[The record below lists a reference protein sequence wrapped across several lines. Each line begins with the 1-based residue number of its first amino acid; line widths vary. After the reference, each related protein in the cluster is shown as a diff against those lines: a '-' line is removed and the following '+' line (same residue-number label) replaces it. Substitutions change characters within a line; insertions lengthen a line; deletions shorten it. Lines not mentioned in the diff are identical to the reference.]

1 MVISDSAAS
10 PGTIEHVKSTA
21 LLISRDAISL
31 VVFRNALAEAG
42 FEIEIS
48 TGTRNALSTLETA
61 DVKAIIVDCD
71 DLDGGKEFLS
81 WAARKHAKNAIVV
94 ALTNHLT
101 TLHEAFDM
109 GATFVLQKPL
119 SSERVTRCMRASSQ
133 LLAPQP
139 QVN

>member
-1 MVISDSAAS
+1 M
-10 PGTIEHVKSTA
+10 PGSIKLVKSTA

-48 TGTRNALSTLETA
+48 TGTRNALSALESA
-61 DVKAIIVDCD
+61 NVKTIIVDCD
-71 DLDGGKEFLS
+71 DIDGGKEFLS
-81 WAARKHAKNAIVV
+81 WAARKHSKDAIIV

-119 SSERVTRCMRASSQ
+119 NSERVTRCMRASSQ

>member
-1 MVISDSAAS
+1 MVISDCDAWPS
-10 PGTIEHVKSTA
+10 TINHVKSTA
-21 LLISRDAISL
+21 LLVSRDAISL

-48 TGTRNALSTLETA
+48 TGTRNALSALESEN
-61 DVKAIIVDCD
+61 VKAIIVDCD
-71 DLDGGKEFLS
+71 DVDGGKDFLS
-81 WAARKHAKNAIVV
+81 WAARKHAKSAIIV

-119 SSERVTRCMRASSQ
+119 NSERVTRCMRASSQ

-139 QVN
+139 QIQ

>member
-1 MVISDSAAS
+1 LTD
-10 PGTIEHVKSTA
+10 TIEFVKSTA

-48 TGTRNALSTLETA
+48 TGTRNALSALESTE
-61 DVKAIIVDCD
+61 VKAIIIDCD
-71 DLDGGKEFLS
+71 DVDGGKEFLS
-81 WAARKHAKNAIVV
+81 WVARKHAKSAVIV

-101 TLHEAFDM
+101 TLHEAFDL

-119 SSERVTRCMRASSQ
+119 NSERVTRCMRASSQ
-133 LLAPQP
+133 LVAPQP

>member
-1 MVISDSAAS
+1 L
-10 PGTIEHVKSTA
+10 PGTIKLVKSTA

-42 FEIEIS
+42 FEVEIS
-48 TGTRNALSTLETA
+48 TGTRNALTALEA
-61 DVKAIIVDCD
+61 GGIKAIIIDCD
-71 DLDGGKEFLS
+71 DVDGGKEFLS
-81 WAARKHAKNAIVV
+81 WAARRHAKDAIIV

-101 TLHEAFDM
+101 TLHEAFDL

-119 SSERVTRCMRASSQ
+119 NSERVTRCMRASSQ
-133 LLAPQP
+133 LVAPQP

>member
-1 MVISDSAAS
+1 L
-10 PGTIEHVKSTA
+10 PGTIKLVKSTA

-42 FEIEIS
+42 FEVEIS
-48 TGTRNALSTLETA
+48 TGTRNALTALEA
-61 DVKAIIVDCD
+61 GEIKAIIIDCD
-71 DLDGGKEFLS
+71 DVDGGKEFLS
-81 WAARKHAKNAIVV
+81 WAARRHAKDAIIV

-101 TLHEAFDM
+101 TLHEAFDL

-119 SSERVTRCMRASSQ
+119 NSERVTRCMRASSQ
-133 LLAPQP
+133 LVAPQP

>member
-1 MVISDSAAS
+1 LVISDYAALTD
-10 PGTIEHVKSTA
+10 TIKIVKSTA

-48 TGTRNALSTLETA
+48 TGTRNALSALESA
-61 DVKAIIVDCD
+61 EIKAIIIDCD
-71 DLDGGKEFLS
+71 DVDGGREFLS
-81 WAARKHAKNAIVV
+81 WAARKHSKNAVIV

-101 TLHEAFDM
+101 TLHEAFDL

-119 SSERVTRCMRASSQ
+119 NSERVTRCMRASSQ
-133 LLAPQP
+133 LVAPQA

>member
-1 MVISDSAAS
+1 L
-10 PGTIEHVKSTA
+10 PGTIKLVKSTA

-42 FEIEIS
+42 FEVEIT
-48 TGTRNALSTLETA
+48 TGTRNALTALEA
-61 DVKAIIVDCD
+61 GEIKAIIIDCD
-71 DLDGGKEFLS
+71 DVDGGKEFLS
-81 WAARKHAKNAIVV
+81 WAARRHAKDAIIV

-101 TLHEAFDM
+101 TLHEAFDL

-119 SSERVTRCMRASSQ
+119 NSERVTRCMRASSQ
-133 LLAPQP
+133 LVAPQP

>member
-1 MVISDSAAS
+1 LTD
-10 PGTIEHVKSTA
+10 TIEFVKSTA

-48 TGTRNALSTLETA
+48 TGTRNALSALESTEI
-61 DVKAIIVDCD
+61 KAIIIDCD
-71 DLDGGKEFLS
+71 DVDGGKEFLS
-81 WAARKHAKNAIVV
+81 WAARKHAKNAVIV

-101 TLHEAFDM
+101 TLHEAFDL

-119 SSERVTRCMRASSQ
+119 NSERVARCIRASSQ
-133 LLAPQP
+133 LVAPQP
-139 QVN
+139 QIN

>member
-1 MVISDSAAS
+1 LTD
-10 PGTIEHVKSTA
+10 TIEFVKSTA

-48 TGTRNALSTLETA
+48 TGTRNALSALESA
-61 DVKAIIVDCD
+61 EIKAIIIDCD
-71 DLDGGKEFLS
+71 DVDGGKEFLS
-81 WAARKHAKNAIVV
+81 WAARKHAKSAVIV

-101 TLHEAFDM
+101 TLHEAFDL

-119 SSERVTRCMRASSQ
+119 NSERVTRCMRASSQ
-133 LLAPQP
+133 LVAPQP
-139 QVN
+139 HVN